1 MRRENGKDKANTET
15 WYCQGKQ
22 HGAGHVAGLFPPQE
36 QRWGL
41 DPQMHLTPKAA
52 ERVSRESVQHPFDCA
67 ARNINADW
75 GTNYD
80 GKQMQRWSEHDGA
93 KVAAALEL
101 ERREHSKGK
110 KPQGPGNPPALLA
123 VGMDG
128 GRVQERQKDE
138 ATQSRW
144 HEDKVL
150 TISSYQ
156 CKPAEEPGGDPE
168 PVRLVTTYVGTMQN
182 SDRFGE
188 LARIEAERR
197 GIGEV
202 QEAVVIGD
210 GASWI
215 DTVADTH
222 FSGYERIIDYYHVA
236 ERLEASAKAVM
247 GDEAERKNLAER
259 LKSHLYQ
266 GRVNVVVRW
275 LEHQSRILGA
285 MREGDGEEHPRRV
298 LSENLTYVRRHRHQM
313 DYPRYRARGWPI
325 GSGVTE
331 SGVKLFNKRVKGTEQ
346 FWREEKVEAI
356 LALRALW
363 LSQDG
368 RWQHY
373 WLWGELPRKAA

>member
-1 MRRENGKDKANTET
+1 
-15 WYCQGKQ
+15 
-22 HGAGHVAGLFPPQE
+22 V
-36 QRWGL
+36 
-41 DPQMHLTPKAA
+41 HLTPKAA
-52 ERVSRESVQHPFDCA
+52 ERVSRESAQHPFDCA

-75 GTNYD
+75 GTGYD
-80 GKQMQRWSEHDGA
+80 GKQMQRWSEHEGA
-93 KVAAALEL
+93 KIVAALEL
-101 ERREHSKGK
+101 ERRDQAKGK
-110 KPQGPGNPPALLA
+110 KPQGPSNPPELLA
-123 VGMDG
+123 VGLDG

-138 ATQSRW
+138 ATESRW

-156 CKPAEEPGGDPE
+156 HKSAEEPAGDPE

-182 SDRFGE
+182 SDRFGQ

-197 GIGEV
+197 GIGQAQEV
-202 QEAVVIGD
+202 VVIGD

-215 DTVADTH
+215 DTIADTH

-247 GDEAERKNLAER
+247 ADEAKRKDLAQR

-266 GRVNVVVRW
+266 GRVNIVLRW
-275 LEHQSRILGA
+275 LERQSRIKGA
-285 MREGDGEEHPRRV
+285 VQESDCAEHPRRV
-298 LSENLTYVRRHRHQM
+298 LSENLTYVRRHQRQM
-313 DYPRYRARGWPI
+313 DYPRYRAHGWPI

-346 FWREEKVEAI
+346 FWREEKVETI

-363 LSQDG
+363 LSQDE

-373 WLWGELPRKAA
+373 WLWGELLRKVA

>member
-1 MRRENGKDKANTET
+1 MERWCCHDRLG
-15 WYCQGKQ
+15 
-22 HGAGHVAGLFPPQE
+22 GAGHAAGLFPPQE

-41 DPQMHLTPKAA
+41 DPKMHLTPKAA
-52 ERVSRESVQHPFDCA
+52 ERVSREAAQHPFDGA

-80 GKQMQRWSEHDGA
+80 GKQMQRWSEHEGS
-93 KVAAALEL
+93 KIVAIVEL
-101 ERREHSKGK
+101 ERRGGK
-110 KPQGPGNPPALLA
+110 WPQGPGNPPELLA

-138 ATQSRW
+138 LTQSRW

-156 CKPAEEPGGDPE
+156 RQSAEEAGGDPE

-197 GIGEV
+197 GIREAQEV
-202 QEAVVIGD
+202 VVIGD
-210 GASWI
+210 GAAWI
-215 DTVADTH
+215 DTVADQH
-222 FSGYERIIDYYHVA
+222 FGGCERIIDYYHVA
-236 ERLEASAKAVM
+236 QRLEASAKAVQA
-247 GDEAERKNLAER
+247 DEAKRKDLADR
-259 LKSHLYQ
+259 LKRHLYQ
-266 GRVNVVVRW
+266 GRVKVVLRW
-275 LEHQSRILGA
+275 LERQTRTLGA
-285 MREGDGEEHPRRV
+285 AREGDGAEHPRRV
-298 LSENLTYVRRHRHQM
+298 MSENLTYVRRHHRQM
-313 DYPRYRARGWPI
+313 DYPRYRAHGWPI

-363 LSQDG
+363 LGQDE

-373 WLWGELPRKAA
+373 WLCGELLRNAA